1 MKEKNSRKT
10 EEKSAKRIK
19 KSNKNNKMIKSII
32 VILIIILIV
41 IGIIILVKNKNNN
54 GNTSNRTNQNTSIPS
69 YVEEIDSG
77 VKINKSTK
85 LNEAKEI
92 SGYQITNIQLT
103 TESGMTTLLADVTNN
118 TANKTGVQ
126 MVDITL
132 LDEDGKELTTVT
144 GIIDELEAGEKT
156 QLNIAMTSDYVNAYD
171 FKVNLK

>member
-10 EEKSAKRIK
+10 EEKNTRRTK
-19 KSNKNNKMIKSII
+19 KQNNKMAKII
-32 VILIIILIV
+32 VILLIIILAITGIV
-41 IGIIILVKNKNNN
+41 FLVKNNSKENEQ
-54 GNTSNRTNQNTSIPS
+54 NQNNETTTRPNYI
-69 YVEEIDSG
+69 EEIDSG

-85 LNEAKEI
+85 LNEAKEV

-118 TANKTGVQ
+118 TGNKTGVQ

-132 LDEDGKELTTVT
+132 LDEEGKELTTVT

-156 QLNIAMTSDYVNAYD
+156 QLNIAMTSDYINAYD
-171 FKVNLK
+171 FRVNLK

>member
-1 MKEKNSRKT
+1 MKEEKIRKT
-10 EEKSAKRIK
+10 EEKATKRTKKQKKNSKMAKA
-19 KSNKNNKMIKSII
+19 II
-32 VILIIILIV
+32 TLLIIILAI
-41 IGIIILVKNKNNN
+41 IGIVFLVKNNNKEN
-54 GNTSNRTNQNTSIPS
+54 EQNQNNETTTRPS

-85 LNEAKEI
+85 LNEAKEV

-118 TANKTGVQ
+118 TGNKTRVQ

-132 LDEDGKELTTVT
+132 LDEEGKELTTVT

-156 QLNIAMTSDYVNAYD
+156 QLNIAMTSDYINAYD
-171 FKVNLK
+171 FRVNLK

>member
-1 MKEKNSRKT
+1 MKEEKTRKT
-10 EEKSAKRIK
+10 EEKATKRTKKQKKNSKMAKA
-19 KSNKNNKMIKSII
+19 II
-32 VILIIILIV
+32 TLLIIILAI
-41 IGIIILVKNKNNN
+41 IGIVFLVKNNNKEN
-54 GNTSNRTNQNTSIPS
+54 EQNQNNETTTRPS

-85 LNEAKEI
+85 LNEAKEV

-118 TANKTGVQ
+118 TGNKTGVQ

-132 LDEDGKELTTVT
+132 LDEEGKELTTVT

-156 QLNIAMTSDYVNAYD
+156 QLNIAMTSDYINAYD
-171 FKVNLK
+171 FRVNLK

>member
-1 MKEKNSRKT
+1 MREKNSRKT
-10 EEKSAKRIK
+10 EEKTTKRTKMQK
-19 KSNKNNKMIKSII
+19 KNSKMIKAIMI
-32 VILIIILIV
+32 LLIIILVIV
-41 IGIIILVKNKNNN
+41 GIIFLVKNNNN
-54 GNTSNRTNQNTSIPS
+54 ENTSNENNQNTSVPS
-69 YVEEIDSG
+69 YVEEIETG
-77 VKINKSTK
+77 LKINKSTK
-85 LNEAKEI
+85 LNEAKEV

-132 LDEDGKELTTVT
+132 LDEEGKELTTVT